1 MGARGLGRGELR
13 AGTVGGDRRCDAAI
27 YTAEGDYLEAGLS
40 AASMIPGGKEVVTAG
55 KLVRGAARLATGA
68 HEAEEVVQA
77 ARLAKAAKVAEEA
90 AAAEKAAKELRDAE
104 EAAKLRKAEKEAE
117 EAEGKAAEKE
127 NGGSSKGKGKLKCGD
142 HGTYK
147 DLKKRTAEGKFNRDH
162 IPSKGALKARAE
174 ELFGRKLNAAE
185 KAAID
190 NAGET
195 IAIPRQAHIDDSP
208 THGQTVADAVL
219 DSKDLAGSA
228 RRDVDAMLDRI
239 DEYDADGGC
248 RNLYEKAAKI
258 ILSKTNAD
266 FDKMLVNIIKGI
278 VKR

>member
-1 MGARGLGRGELR
+1 MHGALGVASFVPGLSVV
-13 AGTVGGDRRCDAAI
+13 TGGADAAI
-27 YTAEGDYLEAGLS
+27 YTAEGNYLEASLS
-40 AASMIPGGKEVVTAG
+40 AASMIPGGKVVTTAG
-55 KLVRGAARLATGA
+55 KLARGASRAIRGA

-77 ARLAKAAKVAEEA
+77 ARLAKAAEEA
-90 AAAEKAAKELRDAE
+90 AKAEKAAKELRHAE
-104 EAAKLRKAEKEAE
+104 EAAKLRKAEE
-117 EAEGKAAEKE
+117 EARAAKKSGGK
-127 NGGSSKGKGKLKCGD
+127 SKGKGKLKCGD

-147 DLKKRTAEGKFNRDH
+147 ELKKRTAEGKFDRDH

-195 IAIPRQAHIDDSP
+195 IAIPRQAHIDVSP
-208 THGQTVADAVL
+208 THGQSVADAVL

-228 RRDVDAMLDRI
+228 RRDVDAMLNRI

-248 RNLYEKAAKI
+248 RNLYEKAAKVV
-258 ILSKTNAD
+258 LSKTNAD
-266 FDKMLVNIIKGI
+266 FDKMLVNIIKGL
-278 VKR
+278 VKK